1 MINGGGV
8 SNVKNA
14 DVVVKNPEH
23 IAVALQYDK
32 EVEDAAPV
40 VVAKGQRIWAGENPR

>member
-32 EVEDAAPV
+32 EVEDAAPSLLRR
-40 VVAKGQRIWAGENPR
+40 AADLG